1 MTESTSAVEQAVQ
14 QRIQQARIKVQAAK
28 ERRASFAEAR
38 KAGLARR
45 HAQRLR
51 NLAAAEEKARQL
63 RLDAEDDGQADEQH
77 DQGGEA

>member
-28 ERRASFAEAR
+28 ERRASLAEAR
-38 KAGLARR
+38 RAGLARR

-63 RLDAEDDGQADEQH
+63 RLDAEDDDDQAEPPV
-77 DQGGEA
+77 